1 MKENP
6 HLVVEEE
13 LMQWANCTQRGRLIK
28 WLDSNHIDYY
38 VGIGGRICTTL
49 DALNGRPS
57 ANDDK
62 PVRFL

>member
-49 DALNGRPS
+49 DALNGRQ
-57 ANDDK
+57 
-62 PVRFL
+62 RQR